1 MDGLRISHQYGFNRG
16 ISEFGKE
23 GYDATV
29 SELSNNLIGMNAVK
43 MLNKKQ
49 ITSDVCIN
57 ALSYLMFLKRKRTSD
72 IKARG
77 CADGR
82 PQREF
87 ISKEESSSPKVSTYA
102 LFISCAMDAM
112 EDRQVVT
119 CDIPGAFLQADW
131 PEDNDCYLKFEG
143 LMVKMICEIDPNYLN
158 YVLTNKRTGK
168 QKLYG

>member
-1 MDGLRISHQYGFNRG
+1 MDGLHGLRSTPQYGFNRG
-16 ISEFGKE
+16 MSEYGKA

-43 MLNKKQ
+43 ILNTKQ

-82 PQREF
+82 PQLEY
-87 ISKEESSSPKVSTYA
+87 ISKKHPV
-102 LFISCAMDAM
+102 
-112 EDRQVVT
+112 
-119 CDIPGAFLQADW
+119 
-131 PEDNDCYLKFEG
+131 
-143 LMVKMICEIDPNYLN
+143 
-158 YVLTNKRTGK
+158 
-168 QKLYG
+168 